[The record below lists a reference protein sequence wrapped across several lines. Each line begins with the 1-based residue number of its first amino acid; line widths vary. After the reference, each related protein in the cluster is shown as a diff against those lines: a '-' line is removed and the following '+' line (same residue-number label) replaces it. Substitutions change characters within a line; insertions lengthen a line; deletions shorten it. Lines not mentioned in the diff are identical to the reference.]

1 MAKYAPRSFSV
12 GQPTIAATT
21 AATAAAIGRVRKK
34 FQWRSGCMR
43 RPVSTLDR
51 DLALEGAVAGG
62 VVGLSVVPHAPEDA
76 GPGASDGADGALV
89 AAGAGVAV
97 EAPRPGVVVSG
108 RVGESGEGVAEAFVA
123 GVAEGGVCLF
133 AGLDRDGGH
142 AAVGG
147 ERFAGGVAV
156 AAVADL
162 GEQSGGGDDRLGVA
176 EERAEDFAVAV
187 GADGVGDVGGQLRDP
202 FDERPERRHERE
214 HDLPARL
221 ELGVAGAARGGGAQP
236 FEQLPWGA
244 PAGVAV
250 AGEKGGEAL
259 LAEPRSVDRAGVALE
274 EGERDLGVD
283 VSEDLLAAWPEALQ
297 LGAQLVG
304 ER

>member
-123 GVAEGGVCLF
+123 GVAE
-133 AGLDRDGGH
+133 
-142 AAVGG
+142 GG